1 MSLRNST
8 KNGKSYLPPSY
19 ARQKRIS
26 QCRSRGGNWN
36 VCDDLNK
43 YYMIKAIIF
52 DLWETLGTKNI
63 GISKVFFEHFSVPP
77 EKRVLEKYEK
87 AVQLKIWNSEEDM
100 VRSLL
105 RDFDI
110 SLAKENIIWTQNL
123 FREGIEKATL
133 FPGTL
138 ELLESI
144 RGRYRLALISNTSIF
159 ESKVLDKLKIRNFFD
174 VISFSWEIG
183 ILKPSVELFEQTL
196 QKL

>member
-1 MSLRNST
+1 
-8 KNGKSYLPPSY
+8 
-19 ARQKRIS
+19 
-26 QCRSRGGNWN
+26 
-36 VCDDLNK
+36 
-43 YYMIKAIIF
+43 MIKAIIF